1 MYRLTRI
8 KNFRLDIIQFDAFLL
23 AKEYWLNL
31 GPMLRRD
38 SIDLGRV
45 FFQTPME
52 RKKRQSINNKIV
64 L

>member
-1 MYRLTRI
+1 MYRLTRM
-8 KNFRLDIIQFDAFLL
+8 KNFRLHMIQFDAFLL
-23 AKEYWLNL
+23 AREYWLNL
-31 GPMLRRD
+31 GPMLSRD

-45 FFQTPME
+45 FFQTPMG